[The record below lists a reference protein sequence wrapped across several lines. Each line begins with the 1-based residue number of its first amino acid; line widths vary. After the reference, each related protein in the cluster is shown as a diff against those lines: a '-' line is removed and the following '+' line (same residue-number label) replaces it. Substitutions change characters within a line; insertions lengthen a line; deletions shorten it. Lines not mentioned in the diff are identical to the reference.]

1 MTEKTSDEF
10 LEQFSTSRNG
20 LSQTEA
26 ERRLKYYGP
35 NELRKEKKITA
46 LSIFLSQFKNALII
60 LLLFAS
66 ILSLFLGEKLESF
79 AMFFIIFLTAT
90 LGFMQEYRAEKAIEA
105 LKKATAP
112 LAVVYRNGILKKIH
126 SREVVVGDIIY
137 LESGDVVCADCKVIE
152 LSNLQIDESSLTGE
166 SVPNKKIIDF
176 SSQKKESLAFMNTI
190 VTAGKG
196 RAVVTAIGMNTKMG
210 EIAEVIQKTEETKTP
225 LQIKFEEM
233 GRQIGIMAII
243 LISSISLLSYIRGTS
258 SFEEIILFAL
268 TLTVA
273 TVPASL
279 PVVVTVGLSMG
290 AKQLSKKNMLIKKLT
305 AAESLGSTTFICS
318 DKTGTLTKNQMTITD
333 IYTAEKIINV
343 SGRGY
348 EPKGDFF
355 SGDEKLKPE
364 ELELLL
370 RIGYLCNN
378 AKLTNEKGKYSIIGD
393 PTEGSLVVLGEKGG
407 IADKKIREDFEY
419 IEELPFDSDRKTMSV
434 IFQNKL
440 ENKKEAYVKGAP
452 DLLINLCDRIR
463 EGGKLRKITEK
474 DKERILKANDD
485 FAKKALRVL
494 GLAYKE
500 VDDSEEYTIEK
511 IEKNLIFV
519 GLVGMIDPPRD
530 GVKKSIEQCRTAGI
544 NLMII
549 TGDFPTT
556 AKTIAEQIGLFSK
569 EDLMITGEELEKMSD
584 EEFESKIEKIRIVA
598 RSQAIQKM
606 RIVEALQK
614 KGHIVA
620 MTGDGVNDAP
630 ALKKADIGVAMGI
643 TGTEVSKEVS
653 KAILVD
659 DNFSTIVNA
668 VKEGRNIYD
677 KMIKSA
683 RYLLSCNAGEI
694 MSMLIAILL
703 NFPLPLI
710 PLQI

>member
-407 IADKKIREDFEY
+407 IADKKIR
-419 IEELPFDSDRKTMSV
+419 
-434 IFQNKL
+434 
-440 ENKKEAYVKGAP
+440 
-452 DLLINLCDRIR
+452 
-463 EGGKLRKITEK
+463 
-474 DKERILKANDD
+474 
-485 FAKKALRVL
+485 
-494 GLAYKE
+494 
-500 VDDSEEYTIEK
+500 
-511 IEKNLIFV
+511 
-519 GLVGMIDPPRD
+519 
-530 GVKKSIEQCRTAGI
+530 
-544 NLMII
+544 
-549 TGDFPTT
+549 
-556 AKTIAEQIGLFSK
+556 
-569 EDLMITGEELEKMSD
+569 
-584 EEFESKIEKIRIVA
+584 
-598 RSQAIQKM
+598 
-606 RIVEALQK
+606 
-614 KGHIVA
+614 
-620 MTGDGVNDAP
+620 
-630 ALKKADIGVAMGI
+630 
-643 TGTEVSKEVS
+643 
-653 KAILVD
+653 
-659 DNFSTIVNA
+659 
-668 VKEGRNIYD
+668 
-677 KMIKSA
+677 
-683 RYLLSCNAGEI
+683 
-694 MSMLIAILL
+694 
-703 NFPLPLI
+703 
-710 PLQI
+710 